1 LDFNPFFANISSEEE
16 RNQKEMPLIY
26 RYTVTVTEST
36 KLSPVGMMLQS
47 ILIVVTAFMAM
58 ELIMNI
64 IDSIMKNKE
73 DKAETE
79 RQDKT
84 DKIYKC

>member
-1 LDFNPFFANISSEEE
+1 
-16 RNQKEMPLIY
+16 
-26 RYTVTVTEST
+26 
-36 KLSPVGMMLQS
+36 
-47 ILIVVTAFMAM
+47 MAM

-79 RQDKT
+79 RQEKT
-84 DKIYKC
+84 DKIYKCWNNESFPEYSPCLNLPVIRFYCFLATLRV